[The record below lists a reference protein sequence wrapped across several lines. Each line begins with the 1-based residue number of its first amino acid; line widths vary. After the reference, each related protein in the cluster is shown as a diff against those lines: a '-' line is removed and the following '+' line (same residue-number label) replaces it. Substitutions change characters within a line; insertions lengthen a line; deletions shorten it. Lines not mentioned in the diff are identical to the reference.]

1 LLDVL
6 FFADLSKS
14 DLLGYVFQGVG
25 IGKPEDPRIQ
35 HFHVRQVEIAT
46 RPAMP
51 VMADG
56 NAVGEGLVRI
66 RVRRHALTVMAG
78 EPTPGMLPARGA
90 VHDEPTGE
98 STKRKEIALS

>member
-1 LLDVL
+1 
-6 FFADLSKS
+6 
-14 DLLGYVFQGVG
+14 
-25 IGKPEDPRIQ
+25 
-35 HFHVRQVEIAT
+35 
-46 RPAMP
+46 
-51 VMADG
+51 MADG
-56 NAVGEGLVRI
+56 NALGEGLVRI